1 MLEVKGEQCGWNQR
15 RKKTREEINY
25 IRELSRARNTKDKGF
40 TSVPHRARGQLHS
53 RREDQASLL

>member
-1 MLEVKGEQCGWNQR
+1 MCKEASVAGTKGTQ
-15 RKKTREEINY
+15 KTREEIND
-25 IRELSRARNTKDKGF
+25 IRELSRARNTKDKDF